1 MKAVILVGGQ
11 GTRLRP
17 LTINTPKAMVPVL
30 NRPFLEHVIHHL
42 SRHNA
47 SEITLAL
54 SHLAQPIKD
63 YFGDG
68 SRFGVR
74 LNYVLEE
81 TPLGTA
87 GAVKNTERSE
97 RHLDETFLVLNGDI
111 ITDLDITAMLD
122 SHCRKKSKVTIA
134 LTPVDDP
141 TSYGLIETDA
151 QGRVTRFLEK
161 PSWSQV
167 TTNMINA
174 GTYIL
179 EPDVMAYIPP
189 QTSFSFEHELFP
201 LLLERGVPIYAY
213 PSAAYW
219 IDIGTPE
226 KYLRLNKDLLSGR
239 GGQYSLGSGG
249 KVVIGEQS
257 DIHPTAQI
265 SGPVV
270 IGSNCTI
277 GQGVRLIGPVII
289 GSGCV
294 ILDDSVIEETVIWQ
308 AVNIGKGTAVRRS
321 IIASNCRLDDGSI
334 VEEAVLGDNVTVA
347 SGYKL
352 EAGSKIWPGT
362 AVG

>member
-30 NRPFLEHVIHHL
+30 NTPFLEHVIHHL

-74 LNYVLEE
+74 LNYVLEKA
-81 TPLGTA
+81 PLGTA

-97 RHLDETFLVLNGDI
+97 SFLDETFLVLNGDI
-111 ITDLDITAMLD
+111 ITDLDITAMMD
-122 SHCRKKSKVTIA
+122 FHRQKGAKITIA

-141 TSYGLIETDA
+141 TSYGLIETNA
-151 QGRVTRFLEK
+151 YGRVTRFLEK

-189 QTSFSFEHELFP
+189 QTRFSFEHELFP
-201 LLLERGVPIYAY
+201 LFLRKDKPIYAY

-226 KYLRLNKDLLSGR
+226 KYLRLNIDLLSGKSS
-239 GGQYSLGSGG
+239 QYDPGSGG
-249 KVVIGEQS
+249 KVVIGEKCR
-257 DIHPTAQI
+257 IHPTAEI
-265 SGPVV
+265 TAPAV

-277 GQGVRLIGPVII
+277 GQRVRLRGPVVI

-294 ILDDSVIEETVIWQ
+294 ILDDAVITESVIWQ
-308 AVNIGKGTAVRRS
+308 DVNIGSRVRLKGSV
-321 IIASNCRLDDGSI
+321 IASNCRLDDGST

-352 EAGSKIWPGT
+352 EPGSKIWPGT